1 MRSGACVK
9 QIQGYLAFIPKP
21 LPPEPLIIDWE
32 IQELLSKADR
42 ALGRLDG
49 ITEILPNPDLFVSMY
64 IKQEAVLS
72 SQIEG
77 TQASLV
83 DVLEFES
90 KGTQET
96 KDIKEV
102 VNYIK
107 AINYG
112 LKRLD
117 TLPLSLRLIKEIHQ
131 ILLSGTR
138 GSEKNP
144 GEFRSTQNWIG
155 PLGCTLNEATFVPPP
170 VFEMNNAMGDL
181 EIFLHNG
188 NVKLPLLIKVGL
200 AHAQFETI
208 HPFLD
213 GNGRMGRLLITFLL
227 CSSEVLKKPLLYL
240 SYYFKKHRDEYYSH
254 LQNIR
259 ENDKWEDWLKFFLRG
274 IYDISQGATIKAR
287 EIIQMRETH
296 REKIRTISTNAVV
309 LLEHLYQIPLITVS
323 QIEQQI
329 GINYHTAN
337 RLVAA
342 FEKEGILKN
351 ISGTARNRVFIYSDY
366 VALFENI

>member
-1 MRSGACVK
+1 MRSGTYIK
-9 QIQGYLAFIPKP
+9 QMQGYKAFIPKP
-21 LPPEPLIIDWE
+21 LPPEPLNIDWE
-32 IQELLSKADR
+32 MQELLSKADR

-49 ITEILPNPDLFVSMY
+49 ITELLPNPDFFVSMY
-64 IKQEAVLS
+64 IRQEAVLS

-90 KGTQET
+90 KGTQA
-96 KDIKEV
+96 KDVKDV
-102 VNYIK
+102 LNYIK

-112 LKRLD
+112 LNRLD

-138 GSEKNP
+138 GSERNP
-144 GEFRSTQNWIG
+144 GNFRTTQNWIG
-155 PLGCTLNEATFVPPP
+155 PPGCTIKDATFVPPP
-170 VFEMNNAMGDL
+170 VHEMNIAMSDL
-181 EIFLHNG
+181 EKFLHDEKI
-188 NVKLPLLIKVGL
+188 KLPLLIKIGL
-200 AHAQFETI
+200 VHAQFETI

-227 CSSEVLKKPLLYL
+227 CSSGVLKKPLLYL
-240 SYYFKKHRDEYYSH
+240 SYFFKKYRNEYYSC

-259 ENDKWEDWLKFFLRG
+259 DNDEWEAWLKFFLRG
-274 IYDISQGATIKAR
+274 VYDISQGSTLKAR
-287 EIIQMRETH
+287 EILQMREAH
-296 REKIRTISTNAVV
+296 RERIRTISTNAVA
-309 LLEHLYQIPLITVS
+309 LLEFLYQYPLITVS
-323 QIEQQI
+323 QVVEQL
-329 GINYHTAN
+329 GMNYHTAN

-351 ISGTARNRVFIYSDY
+351 ISGTSRNRVFLYNDY

>member
-1 MRSGACVK
+1 MRSGTYIK
-9 QIQGYLAFIPKP
+9 QIHGYQAFIPKP
-21 LPPEPLIIDWE
+21 LPPDPLIIDWE
-32 IQELLSKADR
+32 MQELLSKADR

-72 SQIEG
+72 NQIEG

-83 DVLEFES
+83 DILEFES
-90 KGTQET
+90 KGTQT
-96 KDIKEV
+96 KDVQEV

-112 LKRLD
+112 LNRLA

-131 ILLSGTR
+131 ILVSGTR
-138 GSEKNP
+138 GSERNP
-144 GEFRSTQNWIG
+144 GEFRTTQNWIG
-155 PLGCTLNEATFVPPP
+155 SLGCTINDASFVPPP
-170 VFEMNNAMGDL
+170 VHEMNMAMGDL
-181 EIFLHNG
+181 EKFLHDKNI
-188 NVKLPLLIKVGL
+188 KLPLLIKVGL

-227 CSSEVLKKPLLYL
+227 CNSGVLKKPLLYL
-240 SYYFKKHRDEYYSH
+240 SYYFKKHRNEYYSH
-254 LQNIR
+254 IQDIR
-259 ENDKWEDWLKFFLRG
+259 DNDKWEAWLKFFLRG
-274 IYDISQGATIKAR
+274 IYDISQGSTILAR

-296 REKIRTISTNAVV
+296 REKIRTISTNAIV
-309 LLEHLYQIPLITVS
+309 LLEHLYKYPFITVS
-323 QIEQQI
+323 QIEQQL

-351 ISGTARNRVFIYSDY
+351 ISGTSRNRVFLYSDY
-366 VALFENI
+366 VDLFENI

>member
-1 MRSGACVK
+1 MRSGTYIK
-9 QIQGYLAFIPKP
+9 QMQGYQAFIPNP
-21 LPPEPLIIDWE
+21 LPPDPLIIDWE
-32 IQELLSKADR
+32 MHELLSKADR

-49 ITEILPNPDLFVSMY
+49 ITEILPNPDFFVTMY
-64 IKQEAVLS
+64 IRQEAVLS

-90 KGTQET
+90 KGTKVT
-96 KDIKEV
+96 KDVTEV

-107 AINYG
+107 AINFG
-112 LKRLD
+112 LERLD
-117 TLPLSLRLIKEIHQ
+117 TLSLSLRLIKEIHQ
-131 ILLSGTR
+131 ILLLDTR

-155 PLGCTLNEATFVPPP
+155 AYGCNLNEATFVPPP
-170 VFEMNNAMGDL
+170 VNEMNKAMGDL
-181 EIFLHNG
+181 EIFLHNEDI
-188 NVKLPLLIKVGL
+188 KLPLLIKVGL

-227 CSSEVLKKPLLYL
+227 CSSGVLRKPLLYL
-240 SYYFKKHRDEYYSH
+240 SYYFKKHRDEYYLH
-254 LQNIR
+254 LQNVR
-259 ENDKWEDWLKFFLRG
+259 NNDKLEEWLKFFLKG
-274 IYDISQGATIKAR
+274 IFDVSQGATLKAR

-296 REKIRTISTNAVV
+296 REKLRPISTNALV
-309 LLEHLYQIPLITVS
+309 LLEYLYKFPFIKVS
-323 QIEQQI
+323 QIEQEL

-351 ISGTARNRVFIYSDY
+351 ISGTSRNRVFIYTDY
-366 VALFENI
+366 VDLFESI

>member
-1 MRSGACVK
+1 MRSGAYIK
-9 QIQGYLAFIPKP
+9 QMQGYQAFIPKP

-32 IQELLSKADR
+32 MQELLSKADR

-83 DVLEFES
+83 DILEFES
-90 KGTQET
+90 KGTQT
-96 KDIKEV
+96 KDVKEV

-112 LKRLD
+112 LNRLA

-138 GSEKNP
+138 GSERNP
-144 GEFRSTQNWIG
+144 GEFRTTQNWIG
-155 PLGCTLNEATFVPPP
+155 PLGCTINEATFVPPP
-170 VFEMNNAMGDL
+170 VHEMNIAMGDL
-181 EIFLHNG
+181 EKFLHNE
-188 NVKLPLLIKVGL
+188 NIKLPLLIKVGL

-227 CSSEVLKKPLLYL
+227 CSSGVLKKPLLYL
-240 SYYFKKHRDEYYSH
+240 SYYFKKHRNEYYSH
-254 LQNIR
+254 LQDIR
-259 ENDKWEDWLKFFLRG
+259 DNDKWEAWLKFFLRG
-274 IYDISQGATIKAR
+274 IYDISQGSTLKAR
-287 EIIQMRETH
+287 EIIQMKETH
-296 REKIRTISTNAVV
+296 REKIRTISTNAIV
-309 LLEHLYQIPLITVS
+309 LLEHLFQFPFITVS
-323 QIEQQI
+323 QIEQQL

-351 ISGTARNRVFIYSDY
+351 ISGTSRNRVFLYSDY
-366 VALFENI
+366 VALFESI